1 MLKVLLLILIF
12 SGCSSFGIL
21 KALTVKYRF
30 NNLHMAKELLFKIRN
45 EIEFSEKDIY
55 ELSKDIEDTD
65 GLGIMSYMSNKSFS
79 PSENYGFAKEK
90 LEKSLFF
97 EKSDWQL
104 LDSFFLSFGKT
115 SSENQIILCKKNTEL
130 LEKKEKEAEDNY
142 GKYSRLYSTSGV
154 LVGLFLVIVLL

>member
-1 MLKVLLLILIF
+1 
-12 SGCSSFGIL
+12 
-21 KALTVKYRF
+21 
-30 NNLHMAKELLFKIRN
+30 
-45 EIEFSEKDIY
+45 
-55 ELSKDIEDTD
+55 
-65 GLGIMSYMSNKSFS
+65 MSYMSNKSFS